1 MSLICCFGCISLCG
15 CRDCVVRPLTFY
27 PPRPCGYGVI
37 APNEGAPLKCKRKR
51 WRKSNNPY
59 GPTRLIIM
67 LRDERRK
74 LTIRVPDVLSLYCD
88 GKLSCEHVLFPGDIN
103 GFHFKHSL
111 EDNPDGWTIIFSH
124 GNSTDIGY
132 SWISYCY
139 LARRLKVDLIA
150 YDYPGYGLNG
160 GKPSESN
167 TYNTIRAVY
176 DFAVSSMGISPSNII
191 LYGQS
196 IGSGPAVDL
205 YTKVPVGG
213 LILHS
218 AIASGL
224 RVYKSYER
232 PRRTP
237 WFDLYRNVEK
247 LSDYFTEATPGRSA
261 TPPPIFIIH
270 GSDDEEVPFDHGLLL
285 AEAVAG
291 DGNSGR
297 PGALYPPWW
306 VKGGT
311 HNDIETR
318 YREQYFKHLKA
329 FVRYL
334 KTDPRP
340 EPSSLSSPQ

>member
-1 MSLICCFGCISLCG
+1 
-15 CRDCVVRPLTFY
+15 
-27 PPRPCGYGVI
+27 
-37 APNEGAPLKCKRKR
+37 
-51 WRKSNNPY
+51 
-59 GPTRLIIM
+59 
-67 LRDERRK
+67 
-74 LTIRVPDVLSLYCD
+74 
-88 GKLSCEHVLFPGDIN
+88 
-103 GFHFKHSL
+103 
-111 EDNPDGWTIIFSH
+111 
-124 GNSTDIGY
+124 
-132 SWISYCY
+132 
-139 LARRLKVDLIA
+139 
-150 YDYPGYGLNG
+150 
-160 GKPSESN
+160 
-167 TYNTIRAVY
+167 
-176 DFAVSSMGISPSNII
+176 MGISPSNII

-340 EPSSLSSPQ
+340 EPSSLSSPQLAVPREASSSSDSSVGQPPPPSTQSPPGQLSSGRPSN